1 MIDKKVTVSQ
11 IAKYAGVSPATVSR
25 VLNHRDQVKE
35 DTILKVEEAMNALN
49 FTPSYANTNLLI
61 NVNSLTNPF
70 YGEVLQGVLASAKA
84 ADFCPLIYQEHLSAS
99 TISNFC
105 QLIKNVN
112 AAGVLLLNQTPLPL
126 LDAIHAFV
134 PVVQCCDYDP
144 DSSISYIGINDFSS
158 ARNAVRHLI
167 ASGRK
172 KIAFLNGPKRFVY
185 AQERQRG
192 YEKALEESGI
202 SLPSGWHINLP
213 KVDYDIAYSNACQLL
228 NNENHPNAF
237 FTSSDIL
244 AAAVIRAAKRFG
256 LQVPQDVMVVGFDN
270 RDISQMMIP
279 SITTVNQPKFQL
291 GYGSCDILI
300 NQIRNPGIVTD
311 DSMLLDTE
319 LIVREIKTFQKS
331 FFLFYVSYLFVVLQI
346 SPLHWTCCQ
355 HAEQSQYTFFILRR
369 SWLPVFTAFFQDLI
383 DLFRCFLLTGYTD
396 DV

>member
-49 FTPSYANTNLLI
+49 FTPDASSQEASYANTNLLI

-167 ASGRK
+167 ASGRI

-256 LQVPQDVMVVGFDN
+256 LQVPQDV
-270 RDISQMMIP
+270 
-279 SITTVNQPKFQL
+279 
-291 GYGSCDILI
+291 ILI

-319 LIVREIKTFQKS
+319 LIVREST
-331 FFLFYVSYLFVVLQI
+331 
-346 SPLHWTCCQ
+346 T
-355 HAEQSQYTFFILRR
+355 
-369 SWLPVFTAFFQDLI
+369 
-383 DLFRCFLLTGYTD
+383 LTHI
-396 DV
+396 

>member
-49 FTPSYANTNLLI
+49 FTPDASSQEPSYANTNLLI

-105 QLIKNVN
+105 QLIKNIN

-300 NQIRNPGIVTD
+300 NQIRNPGIITD

-319 LIVREIKTFQKS
+319 LIVREST
-331 FFLFYVSYLFVVLQI
+331 
-346 SPLHWTCCQ
+346 T
-355 HAEQSQYTFFILRR
+355 
-369 SWLPVFTAFFQDLI
+369 
-383 DLFRCFLLTGYTD
+383 LTHN
-396 DV
+396 